1 VTGVQTCALP
11 IYLTQL
17 KDTQKREKEL
27 LQKVAQLEEE
37 NRKLTAEKQSTQK
50 LKKEFQQAS
59 QGLTAVDWFNKAAA
73 LWDGKKLT
81 DPKKAIE
88 YLNKAIKLQPEHA
101 YAYSNRGTA
110 YYNLGQNQLAIKEL
124 NEAIRLKPDYVD
136 AYDNRGVIYL
146 LQGNKELGCRDVKK
160 ACELGECKKFE
171 IAKGNRLCR

>member
-1 VTGVQTCALP
+1 MYKIIVP
-11 IYLTQL
+11 IFLVLTFL
-17 KDTQKREKEL
+17 CSCSERNE
-27 LQKVAQLEEE
+27 
-37 NRKLTAEKQSTQK
+37 TA
-50 LKKEFQQAS
+50 A
-59 QGLTAVDWFNKAAA
+59 DWSNKAVT
-73 LWDGKKLT
+73 LWVDGKYT

-88 YLNKAIKLQPEHA
+88 YLNNAIKLQQNNA
-101 YAYSNRGTA
+101 DYYNKRGTA

-171 IAKGNRLCR
+171 VAKGNRLCR

>member
-1 VTGVQTCALP
+1 MYKIIVSIFLV
-11 IYLTQL
+11 LTFL
-17 KDTQKREKEL
+17 CSCSERNE
-27 LQKVAQLEEE
+27 
-37 NRKLTAEKQSTQK
+37 TA
-50 LKKEFQQAS
+50 A
-59 QGLTAVDWFNKAAA
+59 DWSNKAVT
-73 LWDGKKLT
+73 LWVDGKYT

-88 YLNKAIKLQPEHA
+88 YLNNAIKLQQNNA
-101 YAYSNRGTA
+101 DYYNKRGTA

-171 IAKGNRLCR
+171 VAKGNRLCR